1 MFAPRR
7 FGPKGKKSSKAALL
21 SPSLLFA
28 SSLPSQI
35 PPPAPPRAHTRE
47 EGGESPP
54 PLFLSIG
61 LQRGESLYRKARLEE
76 ERGQICFIAPPEEEE
91 EEEGLDGG

>member
-1 MFAPRR
+1 MCLPPAVSDR
-7 FGPKGKKSSKAALL
+7 KGKNHRRLL
-21 SPSLLFA
+21 SSLHPFY
-28 SSLPSQI
+28 LPPLS
-35 PPPAPPRAHTRE
+35 PPKSRRPPRLEHTQERRE
-47 EGGESPP
+47 ENPP

-91 EEEGLDGG
+91 DGVGGG